1 MMRKVRE
8 KIMSAIVVL
17 CMILACTN
25 SIVAEEV
32 TISGFV
38 EQLDIADEMTLSNY
52 FQNRAENFY
61 GNTVESGWIK
71 EEQQQRILAL
81 EQWKKTVNSA

>member
-8 KIMSAIVVL
+8 KIMSALVVL

-25 SIVAEEV
+25 SIVAKEV

-38 EQLDIADEMTLSNY
+38 EQLDIADETTLSNY
-52 FQNRAENFY
+52 FQNRA
-61 GNTVESGWIK
+61 
-71 EEQQQRILAL
+71 
-81 EQWKKTVNSA
+81 

>member
-52 FQNRAENFY
+52 FQIE
-61 GNTVESGWIK
+61 
-71 EEQQQRILAL
+71 QRIFTEIPWSLVGL
-81 EQWKKTVNSA
+81 RKNNSNEF